1 MSTYHFGL
9 GNGRVKA
16 SIVKQAERI
25 AKRHDAYFVATT
37 LPGQGHRFWFSGPN
51 LGFPFDRA
59 MAQAVK
65 ADLVAAGIADENSFI
80 AEKHLA
86 GRR

>member
-9 GNGRVKA
+9 GNGRVKTT
-16 SIVKQAERI
+16 IVKKVERI
-25 AKRHDAYFVATT
+25 AKRHNAYFVATT
-37 LPGQGHRFWFSGPN
+37 LPGERPRYWFSGPN